1 MAEADYRLMTEA
13 TGQRIAAALEALSLN
28 GVTWSDVVN
37 TLTATERSVLDAR
50 QGKALN
56 DAKLDKN
63 FATLPTAATPYA
75 NTDLVPLYRNGTV
88 YSTDMQTLINSAG
101 GGGGTQQGALSNYAA
116 TYSFSAANTTHTFA
130 DSNLTAQMVIVEAYA
145 PNNVSVS
152 LTPNITDGSI
162 TFTGT
167 VSADCSIV
175 FYFGVGLATA
185 PLLLVNLGSN
195 DADNLLKAAPR
206 PGVYNVL
213 GLRNGG
219 TGVNATDNSD
229 LLDKIGVTAA
239 IQQSAANRGE
249 YTELGRI
256 QGAGTVTLSDS
267 IKNYKY
273 LYARVGYYATGNPT
287 FGSAFLPVSVVPVNS
302 DSTYKINIV
311 TIDNNTVGS
320 VSINFSNNT
329 TLNVINATNADFW
342 LNLQGIK

>member
-63 FATLPTAATPYA
+63 FSQFPTAVTPYA

-101 GGGGTQQGALSNYAA
+101 GGGGTQQGALSNYPA

-130 DSNLTAQMVIVEAYA
+130 DSNLTAQMVIVAAYA
-145 PNNVSVS
+145 PDGVSAS
-152 LTPNITDGSI
+152 LKPSITDGSI
-162 TFTGT
+162 TFTGS

-175 FYFGVGLATA
+175 FYFGVGLAAA

-195 DADNLLKAAPR
+195 VADNLLKAAPR

-213 GLRNGG
+213 GLSNGG
-219 TGVNATDNSD
+219 TGVNATDNAD

-239 IQQSAANRGE
+239 IQQSAAAIAPITMTPMSGTTIAIDSKSAASNKVVTLSVNIVRNSVTSGWVDYLSVPSAYSPKVPIYMMLYDNTTYE
-249 YTELGRI
+249 PILAYIDENGTLQLRNPVAGTHYY
-256 QGAGTVTLSDS
+256 GTVTY
-267 IKNYKY
+267 IAK
-273 LYARVGYYATGNPT
+273 
-287 FGSAFLPVSVVPVNS
+287 
-302 DSTYKINIV
+302 
-311 TIDNNTVGS
+311 
-320 VSINFSNNT
+320 
-329 TLNVINATNADFW
+329 
-342 LNLQGIK
+342 